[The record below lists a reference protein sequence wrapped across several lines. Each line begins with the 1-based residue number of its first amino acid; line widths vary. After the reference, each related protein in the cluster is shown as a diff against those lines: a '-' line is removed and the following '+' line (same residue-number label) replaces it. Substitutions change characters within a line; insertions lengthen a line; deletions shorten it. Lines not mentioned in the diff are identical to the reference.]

1 MTARDPHRSIAAT
14 LFATAVLASATY
26 AQTETATP
34 APKAGESAVDALKAS
49 VEALYLVAPD
59 AAESLGTT
67 IGWQTRL
74 TLPTGMQTTR
84 VWASAQGV
92 FVGNTRNELTML
104 RPHDGTIVWYS
115 SGAPTSDTILA
126 VQPMQVPFAQSAV
139 DRIAVA
145 TNTCVYL
152 VSPVDGK
159 LHSPVPLTVKQ
170 PVHRTP
176 STAPVATSSAFVWG
190 TRSGIVCWH
199 RFATGA
205 EVNAKTIG
213 ASIVAKP
220 TLYADSCVLVG
231 TTDGFV
237 AALDA
242 ANGASYWRTKLGK
255 GVRASIAAANDTAI
269 VASQDQ
275 YVYAF
280 DIRNGAKLWSY
291 FTESSLET
299 PPFATDEVAIQ
310 FVPTEGLMCFE
321 LRGAG
326 HPGGVV
332 RWTKQGLGIPV
343 LTAHGQDLFLWDPVR
358 RQVVVVDLA
367 TGAIARTI
375 AMPQVEWIEADR
387 LLKGDFMVWNTDG
400 RVEYLAPR
408 VSAAAKKPADSAS
421 ANAAS
426 N

>member
-1 MTARDPHRSIAAT
+1 MTARDPHCAISKTLLLTAMLAT
-14 LFATAVLASATY
+14 GAHAQSDAGLASKSGA
-26 AQTETATP
+26 E
-34 APKAGESAVDALKAS
+34 AVAAVKAS
-49 VEALYLVAPD
+49 VEALYLVTPD
-59 AAESLGTT
+59 AAQSLDTT
-67 IGWQTRL
+67 VGWQTRL
-74 TLPTGMQTTR
+74 LLTGDLRATR
-84 VWASAQGV
+84 VWSSAHGI

-104 RPHDGTIVWYS
+104 RAHDGTVVWFS

-126 VQPMQVPFAQSAV
+126 VQPTQVPFANSAV

-176 STAPVATSSAFVWG
+176 STSPVATSSAFVWG

-220 TLYADSCVLVG
+220 TLYADHCVLVG

-242 ANGASYWRTKLGK
+242 TDGSSYWRTKLGK
-255 GVRASIAAANDTAI
+255 GVRAPIAAANDTAI

-280 DIRNGAKLWSY
+280 DIRSGAKLWSY

-299 PPFATDEVAIQ
+299 PPFATDEVAVQ
-310 FVPTEGLMCFE
+310 FVPTEGLLCFE

-332 RWTKQGLGIPV
+332 RWKKEGLGLPV
-343 LTAHGQDLFLWDPVR
+343 LTAHGQELFLWDPVR
-358 RQVVVVDLA
+358 RQVVVLDLSN
-367 TGAIARTI
+367 GAIARTI
-375 AMPQVEWIEADR
+375 ALPQVEWIEADR
-387 LLKGDFMVWNTDG
+387 LLKGDFVVWNTDG

-408 VSAAAKKPADSAS
+408 VQTAATKPTGSTAAS
-421 ANAAS
+421 AVS
-426 N
+426 P